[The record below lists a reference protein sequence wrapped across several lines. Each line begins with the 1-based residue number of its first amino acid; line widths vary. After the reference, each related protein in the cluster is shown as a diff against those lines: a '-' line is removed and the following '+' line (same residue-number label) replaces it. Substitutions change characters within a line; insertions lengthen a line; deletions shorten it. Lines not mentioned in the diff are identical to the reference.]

1 MDRNRMLFCPDLG
14 GELTKEAM
22 SGFLADQLFGDA
34 GVKNLLQSRYEQMA
48 DLFEDVDYNDPR
60 WNLPKY
66 GCENCA
72 TADKQDARL
81 KVPRNKIKCK
91 NGQDGNSNVTR
102 LFDYNNFGHDMPA
115 WLAPVNVNDAMSCPR
130 VMIISE
136 DPLRD
141 HDVAGN
147 LYLSTP
153 FGVHSYSFCEQ
164 IWNRETGYPLKI
176 AEHIILGGGIVLM
189 TDFMKFFAYERLE
202 GYQRGD
208 CKNRLNPI
216 RKDLR
221 LVYRNLFQESLRAE
235 IKMFRPNLVVTL
247 GGSAAQELKRTFAVC
262 MRGMNIDLDYKVKT
276 KFVCLKKMKD
286 KDIQGISF
294 RLITSYHPSSHGN
307 DCTQVLHQEE
317 PHTKQQYFN
326 RLMDEIAKT
335 LESYPECPVVV

>member
-14 GELTKEAM
+14 GGLTKEAM
-22 SGFLADQLFGDA
+22 SGFLAEKVFGDKSFA
-34 GVKNLLQSRYEQMA
+34 ELLKARYDQMGE
-48 DLFEDVDYNDPR
+48 LFRDADYNNEG
-60 WNLPKY
+60 WNLRKS

-72 TADKQDARL
+72 TANKKDARL
-81 KVPRNKIKCK
+81 KVPRNAIKCK

-115 WLAPVNVNDAMSCPR
+115 WLAPVNVNDAMSRPR

-141 HDVAGN
+141 HDAAGN

-153 FGVHSYSFCEQ
+153 FGIHSHSFCDQ
-164 IWNRETGYPLKI
+164 IWNQETGYPLKI
-176 AEHIILGGGIVLM
+176 AEHIICAGGIVLM

-216 RKDLR
+216 RKDLK
-221 LVYRNLFQESLRAE
+221 VYRKLFQKSLCEE
-235 IKMFRPNLVVTL
+235 IKMFRPNVVVTL

-262 MRGMNIDLDYKVKT
+262 MRGMEIDLDYKVKT
-276 KFVCLKKMKD
+276 KCVCLREMED
-286 KDIQGISF
+286 KDMQGISF
-294 RLITSYHPSSHGN
+294 KLITSYHSSSRGN
-307 DCTQVLHQEE
+307 DCTRVLGQEE

-326 RLMDEIAKT
+326 RLMEEIAKNT
-335 LESYPECPVVV
+335 EVLS